1 MMFDCVLEDIAIF
14 RDSLATISELIEESQ
29 LKIKKNGIE
38 ILASDRAVVSVVDFK
53 FYAKNF
59 KEYNYKSDISIG
71 INLNNLLQILKRVK
85 GNEVLELHVSESN
98 LSMLIKGES
107 VRRFTIPLIDIREE
121 VPSGIERLNFPL
133 KVEFSS
139 ELLNDGI
146 EDADLVSDS
155 IIFELSKNDFII
167 RAEGDSSSTE
177 LRLEHGKQVKI
188 TGDKNA
194 KARYSL
200 DYLKKMIKARKIS
213 PIAILEFDTN
223 YPLRLTFA
231 QPEKISLS
239 FILAPR
245 FEE

>member
-1 MMFDCVLEDIAIF
+1 MFDCILDDVSIF

-38 ILASDRAVVSVVDFK
+38 LLASDRAVVAVVDFK

-59 KEYNYKSDISIG
+59 KEYNYSSDISIG
-71 INLNNLLQILKRVK
+71 INLSNLLQVLKRVK
-85 GNEVLELHVSESN
+85 ANEIVEFHVSESN
-98 LSMLIKGES
+98 LSLLIKGES
-107 VRRFTIPLIDIREE
+107 TRRFTLPLIDIREE
-121 VPSGIERLNFPL
+121 VPSGIERLSFPV

-155 IIFELSKNDFII
+155 IIFEVSKNDFII
-167 RAEGDSSSTE
+167 KAEGDSSSTE
-177 LRLEHGKQVKI
+177 LRLEHGKQAKI
-188 TGDKNA
+188 AGDKNA

-213 PIAILEFDTN
+213 SVAILEFDTN

-245 FEE
+245 IEE